1 MDVNIKTYEPEFRLT
16 IKDGILKIILQILK
30 SPKEVKELALIALD
44 SFKY

>member
-1 MDVNIKTYEPEFRLT
+1 MDLNIKTFDSAFRLT
-16 IKDGILKIILQILK
+16 VKDGILKIILQILK